1 MKKTLVFLSLLLVL
15 VLLLA
20 SCGGG
25 EETEPGSKAT
35 APDTTK
41 ASQTAT
47 TASLTTASTTAA
59 QTDDPSLLTIT
70 GVTFPG
76 KTVVYDGTEQSLAVE
91 GTLPT
96 GASVVYTNEK
106 ATDAGTYNATAA
118 ITCEGYNPLALTAT
132 LTISPVTITGVTLSG
147 ASFGYDGQAHLI
159 AVDGTLPNGVTVA
172 YSGGQNG
179 QNGAT
184 DADVYP
190 ITATLSGKNYNTLT
204 LTANLTITPC
214 TITGVTLEDGSFEY
228 DGLAHQIAVTG
239 NVPAGVTIAYSG
251 GQDGKNGATDVGTY
265 HITAS
270 LSGKN
275 YTSLSL
281 SATLKIKSTEEP
293 LAVGFAGNKIYFQNP
308 LDQNRLYY
316 VNGTTPTFISRD
328 VAVGMATK
336 GSKLYIITEN
346 LLSKSI
352 SSVESDGT
360 VNALLNVSATSL
372 ASDGTYL
379 YYSVNSLLGKSNGI
393 YRVAIADLENE
404 SIDPVPTLLTAQ
416 KTDEIV
422 VACNKVWFSN
432 ESDGGKLYMIPV
444 SAENGTAT
452 KIYDYKVSDLEVD
465 GTTLYFTRELTLS
478 NLNPDLA
485 IYSIELTGVNSEL
498 NNDSTALKR
507 ITVSKGKNLTVLNDY
522 LFFVNVDKV
531 TGALFGDGVY
541 KASLS
546 GQGLAEDMVT
556 LLSGSSK
563 VIDAEDNPIYALTTD
578 GTYLYYFRANNKHLY
593 RFDPSTEQETD
604 LMAGFVPTE
613 PEKIITTYYAK
624 TQIVGNDVYYINMR
638 DGGKL
643 YRYNTI
649 TDADNRIT
657 ADEVADFAVHDG
669 YLYYST
675 VRHRTNFDF
684 YRMNLTT
691 GENELLS
698 NGKCVNY
705 TFDDTYIYYNAMSG
719 SNTLN
724 RMKHDGSEDTIL
736 FSTKSTDW
744 NDITLYNNKLYFV
757 ASDTLYAYDLSTG
770 TAAVVNSNLLPL
782 EYLIYDGRI
791 YFMQTK
797 GIKNSIGVYDMATN
811 EIKNLGS
818 LGVSGISDDLRGF
831 FVKGDYVYFYR
842 NVAAGSSNLGLYRID
857 TKTAFASLSESSV
870 ELVDRCEGY
879 YVCESSLAANGN
891 DVYFLNVWKV
901 KDKVPAS
908 TAVTVARLCVLHL
921 DTKTFEQLN

>member
-1 MKKTLVFLSLLLVL
+1 MKKTLVLLSLLLVL
-15 VLLLA
+15 ILLLV

-25 EETEPGSKAT
+25 GTDAGTTGTEP
-35 APDTTK
+35 APSGTTV
-41 ASQTAT
+41 Q
-47 TASLTTASTTAA
+47 
-59 QTDDPSLLTIT
+59 QTDDPSLPTIT

-76 KTVVYDGTEQSLAVE
+76 KTVVYDGTEQVLAVE
-91 GTLPT
+91 GDLPA

-106 ATDAGTYNATAA
+106 ATDAGTYTATAT
-118 ITCEGYNPLALTAT
+118 ITCAGYNPLTLSAT
-132 LTISPVTITGVTLSG
+132 LTI
-147 ASFGYDGQAHLI
+147 
-159 AVDGTLPNGVTVA
+159 
-172 YSGGQNG
+172 
-179 QNGAT
+179 
-184 DADVYP
+184 
-190 ITATLSGKNYNTLT
+190 NTC
-204 LTANLTITPC
+204 P
-214 TITGVTLEDGSFEY
+214 ITGVTLEGDTVEY
-228 DGLAHQIAVTG
+228 DGLTHQIAVTG
-239 NVPAGVTIAYSG
+239 NVPAGVTVAYTG

-265 HITAS
+265 DISAT

-275 YTSLSL
+275 YTTLSL

-293 LAVGFAGNKIYFQNP
+293 LAIGFAGNKIYFQNP

-316 VNGTTPTFISRD
+316 VNGTTPTYISRD

-336 GSKLYIITEN
+336 GAKLYIITEN

-372 ASDGTYL
+372 ATDGTYL

-416 KTDEIV
+416 KTDDIV
-422 VACNKVWFSN
+422 VACNKVWFAN
-432 ESDGGKLYMIPV
+432 ESDGGKLYMIPTTA
-444 SAENGTAT
+444 SNGTAT

-465 GTTLYFTRELTLS
+465 GTVLYFTRELTLS

-485 IYSIELTGVNSEL
+485 IYSIDLSGVSSEL
-498 NNDSTALKR
+498 NNDSAALKR
-507 ITVSKGKNLTVLNDY
+507 ITVSKGKYLTVLNDY

-546 GQGLAEDMVT
+546 GQGLAEDVVT

-563 VIDAEDNPIYALTTD
+563 VIDASDDPIYALTTD
-578 GTYLYYFRANNKHLY
+578 GTYLYYFRGNSKHLFRY
-593 RFDPSTEQETD
+593 DLTTEQETD

-613 PEKIITTYYAK
+613 PEKVITTYYAK
-624 TQIVGNDVYYINMR
+624 TQAVGNDVYYINMR

-643 YRYNTI
+643 YRYNTVSDI
-649 TDADNRIT
+649 DARIT
-657 ADEVADFAVHDG
+657 ADEVADFAVVNG

-675 VRHRTNFDF
+675 VRLRTNFDF

-705 TFDDTYIYYNAMSG
+705 AIDDTYIYYNSMSG

-724 RMKHDGSEDTIL
+724 RMKLDGSEDTVL
-736 FSTKSTDW
+736 FSAKSTDW
-744 NDITLYNNKLYFV
+744 NQITLYQNKVYFV
-757 ASDTLYAYDLSTG
+757 ASDTLYAYDLGTE
-770 TAAVVNSNLLPL
+770 TAAVVNSNLCPL
-782 EYLIYDGRI
+782 AYLIYDGRI

-797 GIKNSIGVYDMATN
+797 GIKNSIGVYDMATDQ
-811 EIKNLGS
+811 IVNLGS
-818 LGVSGISDDLRGF
+818 LGVSGISSDLRGF

-842 NVAAGSSNLGLYRID
+842 NIAAGTDSNYGLYKIN

-870 ELVDRCEGY
+870 ELVDKCEGY

-908 TAVTVARLCVLHL
+908 TATTVARLCVLHL
-921 DTKTFEQLN
+921 NTMTFEQLN

>member
-1 MKKTLVFLSLLLVL
+1 MKKTLVLLSLLLVL
-15 VLLLA
+15 ILLLV

-25 EETEPGSKAT
+25 GTDAGTTGTEP
-35 APDTTK
+35 APSGTTV
-41 ASQTAT
+41 Q
-47 TASLTTASTTAA
+47 
-59 QTDDPSLLTIT
+59 QTDDPSLPTIT

-76 KTVVYDGTEQSLAVE
+76 KTVVYDGTEQVLAVE
-91 GTLPT
+91 GDLPA

-106 ATDAGTYNATAA
+106 ATDTGTYAATAA
-118 ITCEGYNPLALTAT
+118 ITCAGYNPLSLSAT
-132 LTISPVTITGVTLSG
+132 LTISPATITGVTLSN
-147 ASFGYDGQAHLI
+147 ASFGYDGQTHQI
-159 AVDGTLPNGVTVA
+159 AVNGTLPNGVTVA

-179 QNGAT
+179 QNTAT
-184 DADVYP
+184 DAGTYN
-190 ITATLSGKNYNTLT
+190 ISATLSGKNYTT
-204 LTANLTITPC
+204 
-214 TITGVTLEDGSFEY
+214 
-228 DGLAHQIAVTG
+228 
-239 NVPAGVTIAYSG
+239 
-251 GQDGKNGATDVGTY
+251 
-265 HITAS
+265 
-270 LSGKN
+270 
-275 YTSLSL
+275 LSL

-293 LAVGFAGNKIYFQNP
+293 LAIGFAGNKIYFQNP

-316 VNGTTPTFISRD
+316 VNGTTPTYISRD

-336 GSKLYIITEN
+336 GAKLYIITEN

-372 ASDGTYL
+372 ATDGTYL

-416 KTDEIV
+416 KTDDIV
-422 VACNKVWFSN
+422 VACNKVWFAN

-444 SAENGTAT
+444 TAENGKAT

-465 GTTLYFTRELTLS
+465 GTVLYFTRELTLS

-485 IYSIELTGVNSEL
+485 IYSIDLIGVNSEL
-498 NNDSTALKR
+498 NNDSAAVKR
-507 ITVSKGKNLTVLNDY
+507 ITVSKGKYLTVLNDY

-546 GQGLAEDMVT
+546 GQGLAEDVIT

-563 VIDAEDNPIYALTTD
+563 VIDATDNPIYALTTD
-578 GTYLYYFRANNKHLY
+578 GTYLYYFRGNSKHLFRY
-593 RFDPSTEQETD
+593 DLTTEQETD

-613 PEKIITTYYAK
+613 PEKVITTYYAK
-624 TQIVGNDVYYINMR
+624 TQTVGNDVYYINMR

-643 YRYNTI
+643 YRYNTVSDI
-649 TDADNRIT
+649 DARIT
-657 ADEVADFAVHDG
+657 ANEVADFAVVDG

-675 VRHRTNFDF
+675 VRLRTNFDF

-705 TFDDTYIYYNAMSG
+705 AIDDTYIYYNNMSG

-724 RMKHDGSEDTIL
+724 RMKLDGSEDTVL
-736 FSTKSTDW
+736 FSAKSTDW
-744 NDITLYNNKLYFV
+744 NQITLYQNKVYFV
-757 ASDTLYAYDLSTG
+757 ASDTLYAYDLETE
-770 TAAVVNSNLLPL
+770 TAAVVNSNLCPL

-811 EIKNLGS
+811 QIANLGS
-818 LGVSGISDDLRGF
+818 LGMSGISDDLRGF

-842 NVAAGSSNLGLYRID
+842 NVAAGSSSKGLYKIN
-857 TKTAFASLSESSV
+857 TKTAFTSLSESSV
-870 ELVDRCEGY
+870 ELVDKCEGY
-879 YVCESSLAANGN
+879 YVCESSLGSNEN

-921 DTKTFEQLN
+921 NNNTIEQLN

>member
-1 MKKTLVFLSLLLVL
+1 MKKIAVLIVLFLSLVL
-15 VLLLA
+15 ALTA
-20 SCGGG
+20 CGGG
-25 EETEPGSKAT
+25 DGTEANTSEKP
-35 APDTTK
+35 APDSTTAK
-41 ASQTAT
+41 TTTEAT
-47 TASLTTASTTAA
+47 TA
-59 QTDDPSLLTIT
+59 QQNDPTLLTIT
-70 GVTFPG
+70 GVTFAD
-76 KTVVYDGTEQSLAVE
+76 KTVVYDGSEQSIAVA
-91 GTLPT
+91 GTLPA
-96 GASVVYTNEK
+96 GASVAYTNEK
-106 ATDAGTYNATAA
+106 GTDAGTYAASAT
-118 ITCEGYNPLALTAT
+118 ITCEGYNPLTLNAT
-132 LTISPVTITGVTLSG
+132 LTVNPATITGVSLSNG
-147 ASFGYDGQAHLI
+147 TFGYDGQVHRIEVTGALPAGVS
-159 AVDGTLPNGVTVA
+159 AVYA
-172 YSGGQNG
+172 GGQNG
-179 QNGAT
+179 NSAT
-184 DADVYP
+184 DAGTYP
-190 ITATLSGKNYNTLT
+190 ITATLSGKNYVTLT
-204 LTANLTITPC
+204 LNATLTVNTCP
-214 TITGVTLEDGSFEY
+214 ITGVTFEGASFEY
-228 DGLAHQIAVTG
+228 DGLAHQITVTG
-239 NVPAGVTIAYSG
+239 NVPAGVSVVYSG
-251 GQDGKNGATDVGTY
+251 GQDGQNGATDSGSY
-265 HITAS
+265 QITAS

-275 YTSLSL
+275 YTSLVL
-281 SATLKIKSTEEP
+281 NATLKIKFTEEP

-316 VNGTTPTFISRD
+316 VNGTTPTFVSRD
-328 VAVGMATK
+328 VAIGMATK
-336 GSKLYIITEN
+336 GNKLYFITEN

-352 SSVESDGT
+352 SCVESDGSVT
-360 VNALLNVSATSL
+360 SLLNVGASSL

-379 YYSVNSLLGKSNGI
+379 YYSVNALLGKSNGI

-404 SIDPVPTLLTAQ
+404 SIDPVPTLLTAV
-416 KTDEIV
+416 KTDEIA
-422 VACNKVWFSN
+422 VADGKVWFAN
-432 ESDGGKLYMIPV
+432 ASDGGKLYMIPTT
-444 SAENGTAT
+444 ANNGTAT

-465 GTTLYFTRELTLS
+465 GTILYFTRELTLS
-478 NLNPDLA
+478 NLSADIA
-485 IYSIELTGVNSEL
+485 IYSINLSGVNSL
-498 NNDSTALKR
+498 LTNDSAAVKR
-507 ITVSKGKNLTVLNDY
+507 ITVSKGKYLTVLNDY

-531 TGALFGDGVY
+531 TGGLFGDGVY

-546 GQGLAEDMVT
+546 GQGLAEDVLT
-556 LLSGSSK
+556 LFSGANK
-563 VIDAEDNPIYALTTD
+563 VIDAEDNPIYALTSD

-593 RFDPSTEQETD
+593 RYDPSTEQETD

-613 PEKIITTYYAK
+613 PEKVITTYYAK

-643 YRYNTI
+643 YRYNTV
-649 TDADNRIT
+649 ADSDSRIT

-675 VRHRTNFDF
+675 IRHRTNFDF

-724 RMKHDGSEDTIL
+724 RMKLDGTEDTVL

-744 NDITLYNNKLYFV
+744 NDITLYENKLYFV
-757 ASDTLYAYDLSTG
+757 ASDTLYAYDLSTS
-770 TAAVVNSNLLPL
+770 TAAVVNSNLCPL
-782 EYLIYDGRI
+782 EYLIHDGRI

-842 NVAAGSSNLGLYRID
+842 NVAAGSSNLGLYRIN
-857 TKTAFASLSESSV
+857 TKTAFASLSETSV
-870 ELVDRCEGY
+870 ELVNTCDGY

-908 TAVTVARLCVLHL
+908 TATTVARLCVLHL
-921 DTKTFEQLN
+921 DTMTFEQLN

>member
-1 MKKTLVFLSLLLVL
+1 MPKRL
-15 VLLLA
+15 
-20 SCGGG
+20 
-25 EETEPGSKAT
+25 P
-35 APDTTK
+35 
-41 ASQTAT
+41 
-47 TASLTTASTTAA
+47 
-59 QTDDPSLLTIT
+59 TIT

-76 KTVVYDGTEQSLAVE
+76 KTVVYDGTEQVLAVE
-91 GTLPT
+91 GDLPA

-106 ATDAGTYNATAA
+106 ATDTGTYAATAA
-118 ITCEGYNPLALTAT
+118 ITCAGYNPLSLSAT
-132 LTISPVTITGVTLSG
+132 LTISPATITGVTLSN
-147 ASFGYDGQAHLI
+147 ASFGYDGQTHQI
-159 AVDGTLPNGVTVA
+159 AVNGTLPNGVTVA

-179 QNGAT
+179 QNTAT
-184 DADVYP
+184 DAGTYN
-190 ITATLSGKNYNTLT
+190 ISATLSGKNYTT
-204 LTANLTITPC
+204 
-214 TITGVTLEDGSFEY
+214 
-228 DGLAHQIAVTG
+228 
-239 NVPAGVTIAYSG
+239 
-251 GQDGKNGATDVGTY
+251 
-265 HITAS
+265 
-270 LSGKN
+270 
-275 YTSLSL
+275 LSL

-293 LAVGFAGNKIYFQNP
+293 LAIGFAGNKIYFQNP

-316 VNGTTPTFISRD
+316 VNGTTPTYISRD

-336 GSKLYIITEN
+336 GAKLYIITEN

-372 ASDGTYL
+372 ATDGTYL

-416 KTDEIV
+416 KTDDIV
-422 VACNKVWFSN
+422 VACNKVWFAN

-444 SAENGTAT
+444 TAENGKAT

-465 GTTLYFTRELTLS
+465 GTVLYFTRELTLS

-485 IYSIELTGVNSEL
+485 IYSIDLIGVNSEL
-498 NNDSTALKR
+498 NNDSAAVKR
-507 ITVSKGKNLTVLNDY
+507 ITVSKGKYLTVLNDY

-546 GQGLAEDMVT
+546 GQGLAEDVIT

-563 VIDAEDNPIYALTTD
+563 VIDATDNPIYALTTD
-578 GTYLYYFRANNKHLY
+578 GTYLYYFRGNSKHLFRY
-593 RFDPSTEQETD
+593 DLTTEQETD

-613 PEKIITTYYAK
+613 PEKVITTYYAK
-624 TQIVGNDVYYINMR
+624 TQTVGNDVYYINMR

-643 YRYNTI
+643 YRYNTVSDI
-649 TDADNRIT
+649 DARIT
-657 ADEVADFAVHDG
+657 ANEVADFAVVDG

-675 VRHRTNFDF
+675 VRLRTNFDF

-705 TFDDTYIYYNAMSG
+705 AIDDTYIYYNNMSG

-724 RMKHDGSEDTIL
+724 RMKLDGSEDTVL
-736 FSTKSTDW
+736 FSAKSTDW
-744 NDITLYNNKLYFV
+744 NQITLYQNKVYFV
-757 ASDTLYAYDLSTG
+757 ASDTLYAYDLETE
-770 TAAVVNSNLLPL
+770 TAAVVNSNLCPL

-811 EIKNLGS
+811 QIANLGS
-818 LGVSGISDDLRGF
+818 LGMSGISDDLRGF

-842 NVAAGSSNLGLYRID
+842 NVAAGSSSKGLYKIN
-857 TKTAFASLSESSV
+857 TKTAFTSLSESSV
-870 ELVDRCEGY
+870 ELVDKCEGY
-879 YVCESSLAANGN
+879 YVCESSLGSNEN

-921 DTKTFEQLN
+921 NNNTIEQLN

>member
-1 MKKTLVFLSLLLVL
+1 MKKTLVLLSLLLVL
-15 VLLLA
+15 VLLLV

-25 EETEPGSKAT
+25 GNDPETEAMT
-35 APDTTK
+35 ADRTE
-41 ASQTAT
+41 ANQTT
-47 TASLTTASTTAA
+47 TAASTTAA

-76 KTVVYDGTEQSLAVE
+76 KTAVYDGTEQVLAVE
-91 GTLPT
+91 GELPA

-106 ATDAGTYNATAA
+106 ATDAGTYAATAA
-118 ITCEGYNPLALTAT
+118 ITCEGYNPLTLTAT
-132 LTISPVTITGVTLSG
+132 LTISPATITGVTLSN
-147 ASFGYDGQAHLI
+147 ASFGYDGQTHEI
-159 AVDGTLPNGVTVA
+159 AVVGTLPNGVTVA
-172 YSGGQNG
+172 YTGGQNG
-179 QNGAT
+179 QNTAT
-184 DADVYP
+184 DADTYN
-190 ITATLSGKNYNTLT
+190 ITATLSGKNYASLT
-204 LTANLTITPC
+204 LTATLTINPC
-214 TITGVTLEDGSFEY
+214 TITGVTLEGETIEY
-228 DGLAHQIAVTG
+228 DGLAHTIAVTG
-239 NVPAGVTIAYSG
+239 NVPAGVTVAYTG
-251 GQDGKNGATDVGTY
+251 GQDGKNGATDPGTY
-265 HITAS
+265 SISAT

-275 YTSLSL
+275 YSTLSL

-293 LAVGFAGNKIYFQNP
+293 LAIGFAGNKIYFQNP

-336 GSKLYIITEN
+336 GSKLYFITEN
-346 LLSKSI
+346 LLNKSV

-360 VNALLNVSATSL
+360 VNALLNVAATSL
-372 ASDGTYL
+372 ATDGTYL

-393 YRVAIADLENE
+393 YRVAIADLEDK

-422 VACNKVWFSN
+422 VACNKVWFAN

-444 SAENGTAT
+444 TAENGKAT

-465 GTTLYFTRELTLS
+465 GTVLYFTRELTLS
-478 NLNPDLA
+478 NLDPDLA
-485 IYSIELTGVNSEL
+485 IYSIELSGVNSEL
-498 NNDSTALKR
+498 NNNSAAVKR
-507 ITVSKGKNLTVLNDY
+507 ITVSKGKYLTVLNDY

-541 KASLS
+541 RASLS
-546 GQGLAEDMVT
+546 GQGLAEDVIT

-563 VIDAEDNPIYALTTD
+563 VIDASDDPIYALTTD
-578 GTYLYYFRANNKHLY
+578 GTYLYYFRGNNKHLY
-593 RFDPSTEQETD
+593 RYDLTTEQETD

-613 PEKIITTYYAK
+613 PEKVITTYYAK
-624 TQIVGNDVYYINMR
+624 TQTVGNDVYYINMR
-638 DGGKL
+638 DDGKL
-643 YRYNTI
+643 YRYNTVSGI
-649 TDADNRIT
+649 DSRIT
-657 ADEVADFAVHDG
+657 ASEVADFAVVDG
-669 YLYYST
+669 YLYYSA
-675 VRHRTNFDF
+675 VRLRTNFDF

-705 TFDDTYIYYNAMSG
+705 AIDDTYIYYNSMSG

-724 RMKHDGSEDTIL
+724 RMKLDGSEDTVL
-736 FSTKSTDW
+736 FSAKSTDW
-744 NDITLYNNKLYFV
+744 NQITLYRNKVYFV
-757 ASDTLYAYDLSTG
+757 ASDTLYAYDLETE
-770 TAAVVNSNLLPL
+770 TAAVVNSKLCPL

-797 GIKNSIGVYDMATN
+797 GVQNSIGVYDMATDQ
-811 EIKNLGS
+811 IANLGNI
-818 LGVSGISDDLRGF
+818 GISGISDDLRGF

-842 NVAAGSSNLGLYRID
+842 NVAAGSSSKGLYRIN
-857 TKTAFASLSESSV
+857 TKTAFANLSASSV
-870 ELVDRCEGY
+870 ELVDVCDGY
-879 YVCESSLAANGN
+879 YVCESSLASNGN

-908 TAVTVARLCVLHL
+908 TATTVARLCVLHL
-921 DTKTFEQLN
+921 NDNTIEQLN